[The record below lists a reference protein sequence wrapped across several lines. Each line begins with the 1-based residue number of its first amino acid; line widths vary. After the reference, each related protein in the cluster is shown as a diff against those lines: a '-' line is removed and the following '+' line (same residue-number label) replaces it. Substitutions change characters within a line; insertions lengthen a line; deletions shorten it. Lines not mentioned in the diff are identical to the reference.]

1 VPPMAVKRTIGN
13 LVVILGLTV
22 ASFLPDSTLRD
33 LLRYLALGYFSIDML
48 LWTRAGYL
56 RRRPHWT
63 RESWRRYLTACVV
76 PIAALLVVASLL
88 LALEWK
94 LPVIGEARSTTRLV
108 WAWVSIVLLV
118 VGAAGLAAAIDR
130 LSSGDPS
137 RPFAW
142 PRWLSRRGSAG

>member
-1 VPPMAVKRTIGN
+1 MAVKRTIGN

-76 PIAALLVVASLL
+76 PICNPGSGWGWNGWGSPIDAGNWSASYRVGYSG
-88 LALEWK
+88 EWK
-94 LPVIGEARSTTRLV
+94 SRRACCIGQDSCCWMSRV
-108 WAWVSIVLLV
+108 PDSIR
-118 VGAAGLAAAIDR
+118 GPG
-130 LSSGDPS
+130 LSSGS
-137 RPFAW
+137 TCV
-142 PRWLSRRGSAG
+142 SCGRRCP